1 MYSYRLYDPKL
12 DKDLDE
18 WSKKEYSNY
27 YDQIHSFA
35 LFNENISQIYE
46 WYSLHPNEMSN
57 ICDKLVVVEFDT
69 TKIAFI
75 LINYFEKN
83 NKEVLGINPI
93 VVNPKYI
100 NNGYGKSII
109 KD

>member
-1 MYSYRLYDPKL
+1 MYSYRLYDLKL

-57 ICDKLVVVEFDT
+57 M
-69 TKIAFI
+69 
-75 LINYFEKN
+75 
-83 NKEVLGINPI
+83 
-93 VVNPKYI
+93 
-100 NNGYGKSII
+100 
-109 KD
+109 